1 MPSRSFDPI
10 ASMVFSLDS
19 DSFSKGH
26 SVYIHMSTILG
37 SRPLDVLYLAKYY

>member
-26 SVYIHMSTILG
+26 SVYIRSYVHYIGIKDT
-37 SRPLDVLYLAKYY
+37 